1 MSKIIE
7 EFLPEDRVKEKKI
20 PNNLVMAY
28 SSLQLCVSI
37 SVKLRSFCS
46 PGFLHLR
53 DPELLK
59 ALR

>member
-46 PGFLHLR
+46 PGFPHLR